1 MGPFVVMVAVMRL
14 FAVLLLMLAIV
25 ATGDGFVAPAM
36 AAPAAVERS
45 ADGAA
50 EAEAQVLPRFCVGKS
65 GIPTS
70 GAILCQAEKRS
81 PEMQVAVPT
90 PPAAAKRRPWPTPL
104 SGMGTEPGP
113 DLDPPRQK
121 S

>member
-1 MGPFVVMVAVMRL
+1 MGPFAVNLGIMRI
-14 FAVLLLMLAIV
+14 FAVLLLMVAIV
-25 ATGDGFVAPAM
+25 ATGDGLISPAM
-36 AAPAAVERS
+36 SAPTTVENS
-45 ADGAA
+45 APGAA
-50 EAEAQVLPRFCVGKS
+50 EPNTRVLPRFCLGKN

-81 PEMQVAVPT
+81 PEASVIVPA
-90 PPAAAKRRPWPTPL
+90 PSEAGKRWARPASI

-113 DLDPPRQK
+113 DLDPPRNI